1 MMTPQRIAVI
11 GAGAW
16 GTALADLFADI
27 DHEVMLWVFEADLC
41 ARMAAHREN
50 DLYLPGIAL
59 HENLRFT
66 PDLAEAASAG
76 QDVLVSVMP
85 SHVVRAVWTKLAPS
99 VHEETRIASATK
111 GVEEN
116 TLLLPTQIIA
126 QCLGAAGGAGRVL
139 ACLSGPT
146 FARELAERKPTAITA
161 ASDDSGAALAIQEAL
176 AAPGFR
182 IYTGVD
188 PVGVQLGGALKNVI
202 ALAAGIA
209 DGMEL
214 GYNARAAL
222 IVRGLTEVARLG
234 AAMGGR
240 AETFAGLAGMGDLV
254 LTCTGDLSRNR
265 TVGVRLGEGEPLQK
279 ILESMTAVAE
289 GVSTAPAA
297 VGLADKHGVEMPICR
312 EVHAVLFEG
321 RSPEDA
327 VRDLMA
333 RPLKAELP

>member
-1 MMTPQRIAVI
+1 MTPQRIAVI

-27 DHEVMLWVFEADLC
+27 GHEVMLWVFEADLC
-41 ARMAAHREN
+41 ARMASNREN
-50 DLYLPGIAL
+50 DLYLPGVAL
-59 HENLRFT
+59 HDDLRFT
-66 PDLAEAASAG
+66 SDLAEAASAG
-76 QDVLVSVMP
+76 QDFLVSVMP
-85 SHVVRAVWTKLAPS
+85 SHVVRAVWAKLAPS
-99 VHEETRIASATK
+99 VHEETLIASATK
-111 GVEEN
+111 GVEEK
-116 TLLLPTQIIA
+116 TLHLPTRVISECI
-126 QCLGAAGGAGRVL
+126 GEAGGGERAL

-161 ASDDSGAALAIQEAL
+161 ASDDSGAAKAVQEAL

-182 IYTGVD
+182 IYTGAD
-188 PVGVQLGGALKNVI
+188 PIGVQLGGALKNVI

-222 IVRGLTEVARLG
+222 IVRGLAEVARLG

-265 TVGVRLGEGEPLQK
+265 TVGVRLGGGEPLQK

-321 RSPEDA
+321 RSPKDA
-327 VRDLMA
+327 VRALMA

>member
-1 MMTPQRIAVI
+1 MTPQRIAVI

-27 DHEVMLWVFEADLC
+27 GHEVMLWVFEADLC
-41 ARMAAHREN
+41 ARMASNREN
-50 DLYLPGIAL
+50 DLYLPGVAL
-59 HENLRFT
+59 HDDLRFT
-66 PDLAEAASAG
+66 SDLAEAASAG
-76 QDVLVSVMP
+76 QDFLVSVMP

-99 VHEETRIASATK
+99 VHEETLITSATK
-111 GVEEN
+111 GVEEK

-126 QCLGAAGGAGRVL
+126 ECIGEAGGGGRAL

-161 ASDDSGAALAIQEAL
+161 ASEDPGAAKAVQEAL
-176 AAPGFR
+176 AAPTFR
-182 IYTGVD
+182 IYTGAD

-202 ALAAGIA
+202 ALAAGVA

-222 IVRGLTEVARLG
+222 IVRGLAETGRLG

-265 TVGVRLGEGEPLQK
+265 TVGVRLGRGEPLQK

-297 VGLADKHGVEMPICR
+297 VGLADKYGVEMPICR
-312 EVHAVLFEG
+312 EVHAILFEG
-321 RSPEDA
+321 RSPKDA

-333 RPLKAELP
+333 RPLRAELP

>member
-1 MMTPQRIAVI
+1 MTPQRIAVI

-27 DHEVMLWVFEADLC
+27 GHEVMLWVFEADLC
-41 ARMAAHREN
+41 ARIASNHEN

-59 HENLRFT
+59 HDDLRFT
-66 PDLAEAASAG
+66 SDLAEAASAG
-76 QDVLVSVMP
+76 QDFLVSVMP

-99 VHEETRIASATK
+99 VHEETLITSATK
-111 GVEEN
+111 GVEEK

-126 QCLGAAGGAGRVL
+126 ECIGEAGGGGRAL

-161 ASDDSGAALAIQEAL
+161 ASEDPGAAKAVQEAL
-176 AAPGFR
+176 AAPTFR
-182 IYTGVD
+182 IYTGAD

-202 ALAAGIA
+202 ALAAGVA

-222 IVRGLTEVARLG
+222 IVRGLAETGRLG

-265 TVGVRLGEGEPLQK
+265 TVGVRLGRGEPLQK

-297 VGLADKHGVEMPICR
+297 VGLADKYGVEMPICR
-312 EVHAVLFEG
+312 EVHAILFEG
-321 RSPEDA
+321 RSPKDA

-333 RPLKAELP
+333 RPLRAELP

>member
-1 MMTPQRIAVI
+1 MTPQRIAVI

-27 DHEVMLWVFEADLC
+27 GHEVMLWVFEADLC
-41 ARMAAHREN
+41 ARMASHREN

-66 PDLAEAASAG
+66 SDLAEAASAG

-99 VHEETRIASATK
+99 VHEETLIASATK
-111 GVEEN
+111 GVEEK
-116 TLLLPTQIIA
+116 TLLLPTRIITE
-126 QCLGAAGGAGRVL
+126 CVGASGGAGRAL

-161 ASDDSGAALAIQEAL
+161 ASDDSAAAKAVQEAL

-182 IYTGVD
+182 IYTGAD
-188 PVGVQLGGALKNVI
+188 PIGVQLGGALKNVI

-222 IVRGLTEVARLG
+222 IVRGLAEVARLG

-265 TVGVRLGEGEPLQK
+265 TVGVRLGRGEPLQK
-279 ILESMTAVAE
+279 ILDSMTAVAE

-333 RPLKAELP
+333 RPLRAELP